1 MKWLIS
7 ALAGTLGGAAGWYV
21 GRLEGVMTAFFLSVI
36 GTAVAAWYAR
46 RLADE
51 YLP

>member
-1 MKWLIS
+1 MRGIIS
-7 ALAGTLGGAAGWYV
+7 FVAGSLGGALGWWL
-21 GRLEGVMTAFFLSVI
+21 GRFEGVMTAFFLSVL
-36 GTAVAAWYAR
+36 GTAVAIYYAR

>member
-7 ALAGTLGGAAGWYV
+7 LVAGSLGGALGWWL
-21 GRLEGVMTAFFLSVI
+21 GNLEGVMTGFFLSVI
-36 GTAVAAWYAR
+36 GTAVATYYAKR
-46 RLADE
+46 MIDE

>member
-1 MKWLIS
+1 MKWLITMV
-7 ALAGTLGGAAGWYV
+7 AGSLGGAAGWWL
-21 GRLEGVMTAFFLSVI
+21 GSLEGVMTGFFLSVI
-36 GTAVAAWYAR
+36 GTAVAGYYAK